1 MDALLVHG
9 FVQTWSMETGM
20 AMAREAFIETV
31 EGKKKVYL
39 VLHFGTEEFKT
50 FQLSNNIRSVFHTS
64 YGENQNFLLLT
75 LKNNSCLFIERL
87 FSTDAIQLKIF
98 LDRVHQNKLHPPMGP
113 GEDGDVFASST
124 TQKVNNKTS
133 FDEVCKKSSNGS
145 FEIAKGSGMP
155 VLHEMT
161 LFTSEPSISVCK
173 ELLENQHKGKRIFG
187 LEMSENFLK
196 ENNCLRNEKP
206 MIDPL
211 RYVIHKQ
218 EEQMELEESK
228 VKSQLNL
235 ESLFMTN
242 STGNPSL
249 GGTDL
254 LQTLTQ
260 KIFLRF
266 PMKQKCS
273 EDYPQWQEFEN
284 SFGFYSGSL
293 WQGLPNLGNTCY
305 MNAVLQSLF
314 SIPSFADDLLNH
326 SFPWGELSCDNLSM
340 CLIQL
345 LLLRDIYDIKIKRE
359 LLESIK
365 AEISAVADTFSDDVQ
380 NDAHEFLSHC
390 LDQMKENMRKS
401 NIIWKTKSESCE
413 ENSPQQGFAGN
424 AATKVLICPV
434 ISNFEFELLR
444 SIICKGCGQAV
455 LKTELNNSLS
465 VNLPQGEKALPLSIQ
480 STFDLFFKAEEL
492 EYNCKKCKHESSVAV
507 HKFSRLPRVL
517 IIHLKRYS
525 LNENWSLKKDD
536 QEVIISKY
544 LKLSSHCSE
553 NTEPPSPLSKN
564 VCIRDIQAVHFFQ
577 NMICG
582 IISSLTSSTKLTLES
597 KDSLAQHI
605 GSDKMSQP
613 QCQTFFNGASRE
625 EQQKDLEKYSKLND
639 IESDLHSDSIHL
651 GDGALIEK
659 ELLAG
664 SGMNLEDTSLSLIHE
679 DKDKPTSS
687 PDTSVAEIHPQEV
700 PENSKLEKYKETS
713 MFVETDSDSVIE
725 PAEDFYKDKNNRIL
739 EELRNVAEQIQRCNA
754 MRIYKQATRHALPR
768 SLPKPDSQG
777 NTENLG
783 RPTELSVQEANVNS
797 LLAFGSNKNP
807 GNKDILGNKK
817 TESKAKQPNKNA
829 DKEDLHTYRLIGVIS
844 HLGDTPDSG
853 HYVSD
858 AYNFE
863 KQAWFNYNDLDV
875 SGIQEALMQQS
886 RLCSG
891 YIFFYMHDGIFEELL
906 ERGKNSQLHSTEL
919 GNTPQEK

>member
-1 MDALLVHG
+1 MVALLVHG

-20 AMAREAFIETV
+20 AMTKEAFIETV
-31 EGKKKVYL
+31 ERKRKVYL
-39 VLHFGTEEFKT
+39 VLHFGTDEFKT
-50 FQLSNNIRSVFHTS
+50 FQLSNNIRSVVHAS

-75 LKNNSCLFIERL
+75 LKNNTCLFIERL
-87 FSTDAIQLKIF
+87 LSTDAKQLKIF

-113 GEDGDVFASST
+113 GEDGDVFASSA

-145 FEIAKGSGMP
+145 FETTKGSGMP

-161 LFTSEPSISVCK
+161 LFTSESSISVC
-173 ELLENQHKGKRIFG
+173 
-187 LEMSENFLK
+187 
-196 ENNCLRNEKP
+196 
-206 MIDPL
+206 
-211 RYVIHKQ
+211 
-218 EEQMELEESK
+218 
-228 VKSQLNL
+228 
-235 ESLFMTN
+235 N

-249 GGTDL
+249 GGTGL
-254 LQTLTQ
+254 LRSLTQ
-260 KIFLRF
+260 KIFLAF
-266 PMKQKCS
+266 LLKQKYS
-273 EDYPQWQEFEN
+273 KDYPEWQKFET

-314 SIPSFADDLLNH
+314 SIPSFTDDLLNH
-326 SFPWGELSCDNLSM
+326 NFPWGELSRDNLTM

-359 LLESIK
+359 ILVSIK
-365 AEISAVADTFSDDVQ
+365 AAISAVADIFSDNIQ

-390 LDQMKENMRKS
+390 LDQMKENMRKL
-401 NIIWKTKSESCE
+401 NIIWKTKSESSE

-434 ISNFEFELLR
+434 TSNFEFELLLT
-444 SIICKGCGQAV
+444 IICKGCGQAV

-465 VNLPQGEKALPLSIQ
+465 LNLPQGAKALPLSVQ
-480 STFDLFFKAEEL
+480 STFDFFFKAEEL
-492 EYNCKKCKHESSVAV
+492 EYNCKKCKHKSSVAV
-507 HKFSRLPRVL
+507 HKFTRLPRVL
-517 IIHLKRYS
+517 ILHLKRYS

-536 QEVIISKY
+536 QQVIISKY

-553 NTEPPSPLSKN
+553 NTKPPIPLSKN
-564 VCIRDIQAVHFFQ
+564 VCIRDIKVVHFFQ

-582 IISSLTSSTKLTLES
+582 VISSLTSSTKLTLES

-605 GSDKMSQP
+605 GSDKKSQP
-613 QCQTFFNGASRE
+613 QCQRFFKGASRE
-625 EQQKDLEKYSKLND
+625 EQQKDLEKYSKRND
-639 IESDLHSDSIHL
+639 RESNLRSDSIHL
-651 GDGALIEK
+651 GDWALIVK

-664 SGMNLEDTSLSLIHE
+664 SGMNLEDTSLSLIHK
-679 DKDKPTSS
+679 DGDKPNSR

-700 PENSKLEKYKETS
+700 PENSKLEKYK
-713 MFVETDSDSVIE
+713 TDSDSVIE
-725 PAEDFYKDKNNRIL
+725 PTEDFYKDKDNRIV
-739 EELRNVAEQIQRCNA
+739 EKLRNVAEQIQQCKG
-754 MRIYKQATRHALPR
+754 MRICKQAPRHALPR

-817 TESKAKQPNKNA
+817 TESNAKQPKKSA

-853 HYVSD
+853 HYVSN

-863 KQAWFNYNDLDV
+863 KQAWFHYNDLVV
-875 SGIQEALMQQS
+875 SGIREALMQQDS
-886 RLCSG
+886 LCSG
-891 YIFFYMHDGIFEELL
+891 YLFFYMHDGIFEELL